1 MKREETREGA
11 RLMDRPEYAGKPAPL
26 TGSADTTVSD
36 AVARMSEKNYGCIV
50 VTDDDQKVTGIV
62 TERDVMNK
70 LVGQGAD
77 PNTVTLGDIMTRE
90 PRLARETDSVLDW
103 LRIMS
108 NERFRRLPVVDAEGR
123 ITAIFTQGDF
133 VSYTWPD
140 LLDQARNLAKATVIS
155 RFHYFLI
162 GGGILI
168 YALAMIV
175 VLSVV

>member
-1 MKREETREGA
+1 
-11 RLMDRPEYAGKPAPL
+11 MDRPEYPNKPEPL
-26 TGSADTTVSD
+26 TCSADTPVLD
-36 AVARMSEKNYGCIV
+36 AAKSMTERNFGCVIV
-50 VTDDDQKVTGIV
+50 IDDNQQVIGIL
-62 TERDVMNK
+62 TERDLLNK
-70 LVGQGAD
+70 LLSKELD
-77 PNTVTLGDIMTRE
+77 PKTTMVSELMTKN
-90 PRLARETDSVLDW
+90 PRCARKDDQIVDW

-108 NERFRRLPVVDAEGR
+108 NERFRRLPVTDEDGR

-140 LLDQARNLAKATVIS
+140 LLNQAAIMAKAHFLG